1 MEKQPSDLNV
11 ELLSCISILAG
22 IVDLELAES
31 EKITKIQILC
41 DQMELNIKGKCGT
54 RYPSHI
60 DGSNKH
66 LLEKSDCI

>member
-1 MEKQPSDLNV
+1 MFEFTEKQPSDLNV

-41 DQMELNIKGKCGT
+41 DQMELNI
-54 RYPSHI
+54 
-60 DGSNKH
+60 
-66 LLEKSDCI
+66 